1 MRLSM
6 WILNDWLQ
14 KYHPQPRILQGE
26 QMLRSAR
33 ILSGD
38 TTIERQNVYLAR
50 ASEYISGEDQ
60 KTICVH
66 GQDMLLLNT
75 SDMDGVLN
83 DIFDAFDFY
92 NSWSDGIAEE
102 IRNGCDIQ
110 TVVDLSH
117 EVFRQPLVVYNAD
130 NEVIAIS
137 SAFPKGSLD
146 QEWDFL
152 LDNRANSL
160 DFLVNIQ
167 DILKEQRTLYDTLKI
182 KVPGTPYGS
191 IYKGLFHD
199 GIWLGRIIFLEAFH
213 PLSEGEL
220 QLFDTFCNLVG
231 IWAAQSYK
239 SDLLQAES
247 RIFLD
252 LIEERPVSQEELDHK
267 MQMIG
272 WGREDLKLLIR
283 IEIPQ
288 QRSEIAKVLAARLEK
303 VLRTSYVFAS
313 QKAIYILA
321 NLQLSKPD
329 TIRQTLEPVLKQAGL
344 YAVSSYPFTN
354 IHNLADHNDQ
364 CALTCLHCPSDP
376 GHLYSCS
383 DYALDSIHALM
394 AAKIPGVLRHPG
406 LIRLQAFDADN
417 HADLYETL
425 FSYLRNN
432 CNMAET
438 ARQLHLHRNSLLY
451 RLNQIKELADIR
463 FDDPDTREHLLFSFY
478 LKST

>member
-6 WILNDWLQ
+6 WILNDWLK
-14 KYHPQPRILQGE
+14 KYHPQPRILHGE
-26 QMLRSAR
+26 QTLRSAR

-38 TTIERQNVYLAR
+38 SSIEQQNVYLAR
-50 ASEYISGEDQ
+50 ASEFISGEDQ
-60 KTICVH
+60 KIICVH

-75 SDMDGVLN
+75 SNMEEVLN

-92 NSWSDGIAEE
+92 NSWSDGIAQE
-102 IRNGCDIQ
+102 IRSGCDIQ

-117 EVFRQPLVVYNAD
+117 DVFRQPIVVYNTN
-130 NEVIAIS
+130 NEAIAVS

-146 QEWDFL
+146 QEWDFMVE
-152 LDNRANSL
+152 NRANSL

-167 DILKEQRTLYDTLKI
+167 DILKKQRTLYGTLKI

-213 PLSEGEL
+213 SLSEGEL

-231 IWAAQSYK
+231 IWASQSYK

-252 LIEERPVSQEELDHK
+252 LIERRPVSWEELDHK
-267 MQMIG
+267 LQMNG
-272 WGREDLKLLIR
+272 WRMEDPKLLIR

-288 QRSEIAKVLAARLEK
+288 QQSEIMKILAARLEML
-303 VLRTSYVFAS
+303 VSASYVFSS
-313 QKAIYILA
+313 QKAIYILS
-321 NLQLSKPD
+321 NLELTRPD
-329 TIRQTLEPVLKQAGL
+329 TIRQVLEPVLQQAGL
-344 YAVSSYPFTN
+344 YAVSSYPFTD
-354 IHNLADHNDQ
+354 ILKLADHHDQ

-376 GHLYSCS
+376 GRLYSCS

-394 AAKIPGVLRHPG
+394 TAKIPGVLKHPG
-406 LIRLQAFDADN
+406 LSRLKQYDKAN

-425 FSYLRNN
+425 YTYLRNN

-451 RLNQIKELADIR
+451 RLNQIKDQAGIQ
-463 FDDPDTREHLLFSFY
+463 FNDPDTREHLLLSFY
-478 LKST
+478 L